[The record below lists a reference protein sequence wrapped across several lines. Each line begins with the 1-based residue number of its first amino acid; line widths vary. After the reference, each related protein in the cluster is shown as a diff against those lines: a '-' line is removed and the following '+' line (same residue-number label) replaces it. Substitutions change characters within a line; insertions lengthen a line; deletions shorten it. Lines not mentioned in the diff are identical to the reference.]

1 MNDRV
6 KKIETSG
13 IRKFHNKVAKV
24 PGAISLTLGQPD
36 FKTPDVIKEAMIK
49 AIDDDKNGY
58 TSNEGIEPLR
68 EEISKYLKKKNIN
81 FSKDEICITAG
92 GSEALYAAFQGL
104 FNSDDRILIPNP
116 AFPAYKAIADILGLN
131 VIEYDLNE
139 DFMIDVNKLKKLIRK
154 NHIKGLML
162 SYPSNP
168 TGAIL
173 TEKLKEDLHELL
185 KDEDIYIISDEI
197 YAELIYENE
206 YLSLAQYED
215 ILDKIIYVSGFSKMF
230 SMTGLRLG
238 YVCAKRNLLDSI
250 SKVHQYNVSCAPS
263 IVQWGAFEGL
273 RSAMD
278 DVSIMRDGF
287 KERRDYCYTR
297 LKAMGLD
304 CILPLG
310 AFYIF
315 PSIEKFNLSSE
326 EFCTDLLNK
335 EKIAC
340 VPGSAFGSR
349 GDYNVRISY
358 CYSMEELEKA
368 LDGIERWIKD
378 KR

>member
-1 MNDRV
+1 MNDKV

-13 IRKFHNKVAKV
+13 IRKFHNKVSEV

-36 FKTPDVIKEAMIK
+36 FKTPNAINEAMIN
-49 AIDDDKNGY
+49 AINENKNGY

-68 EEISKYLKKKNIN
+68 EEISNYLKSKKIN
-81 FSKDEICITAG
+81 FNKDEICITAG
-92 GSEALYAAFQGL
+92 GSEALYVTFQGL
-104 FNSDDRILIPNP
+104 FNSGDKILIPNP
-116 AFPAYKAIADILGLN
+116 SFPAYKAIADILGLE

-139 DFMIDVNKLKKLIRK
+139 EFIIDINKLKELIKK
-154 NHIKGLML
+154 NDIKGLML

-173 TEKLKEDLHELL
+173 TEKLKEDLYELL
-185 KDEDIYIISDEI
+185 KSEDIYIISDEI

-215 ILDKIIYVSGFSKMF
+215 MLGKIIYVSGFSKIF
-230 SMTGLRLG
+230 AMTGLRLG
-238 YVCAKRNLLDSI
+238 YVCAKKNILDSI

-263 IVQWGAFEGL
+263 IVQWGALEGL
-273 RSAMD
+273 KSSMD
-278 DVSIMRDGF
+278 DVKIMRESF
-287 KERRDYCYTR
+287 KERRDYCYNR
-297 LKAMGLD
+297 LKVMGLS
-304 CILPLG
+304 CSLPLG

-349 GDYNVRISY
+349 GDNNIRISY
-358 CYSMEELEKA
+358 CYSMKELEMA
-368 LDGIERWIKD
+368 LDGIERWIKNN
-378 KR
+378 K

>member
-13 IRKFHNKVAKV
+13 IRKFHNKVEKV
-24 PGAISLTLGQPD
+24 KGAISLTLGQPD
-36 FKTPDVIKEAMIK
+36 FKTPAVIKEAMIK
-49 AIDDDKNGY
+49 AIDEDKNGY

-81 FSKDEICITAG
+81 FNKDEICVTVG
-92 GSEALYAAFQGL
+92 GSEALYATFQGL
-104 FNSDDRILIPNP
+104 FNSGDRILIPNP
-116 AFPAYKAIADILGLN
+116 SFPAYKAIADILGLH
-131 VIEYDLNE
+131 VIEYELNDE
-139 DFMIDVNKLKKLIRK
+139 FMIDIDKIKKLIEE
-154 NHIKGLML
+154 NNVKGLML
-162 SYPSNP
+162 CYPSNP

-173 TEKLKEDLHELL
+173 TKKLKEDLHNLL
-185 KDEDIYIISDEI
+185 KDCDIYIISDEI

-215 ILDKIIYVSGFSKMF
+215 MLDKIIYVSGFSKMF

-238 YVCAKRNLLDSI
+238 YVCAKKNLLDPI
-250 SKVHQYNVSCAPS
+250 SKVHQYNVACAPS

-278 DVSIMRDGF
+278 DVSMMRDSF
-287 KERRDYCYTR
+287 KERRDYCYKR
-297 LKAMGLD
+297 LKAMGMD

-335 EKIAC
+335 EKVAC

-349 GDYNVRISY
+349 GDYNIRISY
-358 CYSMEELEKA
+358 CYSMKELERA

-378 KR
+378 RK